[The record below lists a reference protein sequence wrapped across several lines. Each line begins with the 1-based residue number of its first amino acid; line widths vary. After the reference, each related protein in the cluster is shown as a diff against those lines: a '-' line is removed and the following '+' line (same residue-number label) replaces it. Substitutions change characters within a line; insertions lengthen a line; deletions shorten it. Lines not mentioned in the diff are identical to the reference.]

1 MFWSHFESF
10 QNSSKGV
17 SLLANCFTQPALASP
32 KQTQPMLANV
42 TFQKISHK
50 SDMKSTEINNPIQYM
65 YTYSNCVYLF
75 PSNTSEALQG
85 LISSR
90 LNIKTWVLKV
100 PLLTRQTKFTEE
112 S

>member
-1 MFWSHFESF
+1 
-10 QNSSKGV
+10 
-17 SLLANCFTQPALASP
+17 
-32 KQTQPMLANV
+32 
-42 TFQKISHK
+42 
-50 SDMKSTEINNPIQYM
+50 MKSTEINNPIQYM
-65 YTYSNCVYLF
+65 YTNSNCVYLF

-90 LNIKTWVLKV
+90 LNIKRGVLKV